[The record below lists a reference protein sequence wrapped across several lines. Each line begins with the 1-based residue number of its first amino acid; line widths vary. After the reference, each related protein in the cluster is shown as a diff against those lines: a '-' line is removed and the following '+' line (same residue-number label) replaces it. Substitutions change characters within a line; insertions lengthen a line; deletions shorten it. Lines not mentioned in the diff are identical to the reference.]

1 MDITPREVAET
12 LSMVSEQNLDL
23 RTITMGISLMGCAD
37 EDMDR
42 ICEKVYDKITHT
54 AEHLVSTAEDLESE
68 YGIPIANKRVSVTP
82 IAQIAAACPAADLSP
97 VARTMDRA
105 AETLGIDFMGGF
117 SALVQKGIGTTDR
130 KLIDSVPEALASTA
144 PRRPSVWSTPPT
156 TASQRRRPAARIK
169 WSNCSPNR
177 RSRRSSPRLIG

>member
-1 MDITPREVAET
+1 MERDSHEDERHHMDITPREVAET

-97 VARTMDRA
+97 VAHPLR
-105 AETLGIDFMGGF
+105 ISDFRLLPG
-117 SALVQKGIGTTDR
+117 
-130 KLIDSVPEALASTA
+130 STGRNFDA
-144 PRRPSVWSTPPT
+144 GQGSERG
-156 TASQRRRPAARIK
+156 
-169 WSNCSPNR
+169 
-177 RSRRSSPRLIG
+177 RSRFDRP